1 MARLV
6 TALVARRGVVD
17 KYTGQVSAFDLVE
30 AFHLQEEPAKG
41 VKGIVI
47 DLAAVIIWTRSKLDE
62 PEKRGMK
69 VVGSIVG
76 PHGKRTEPIELE
88 VRLDT
93 SMRMR
98 NLFHFASIPYDG
110 FGEYR
115 FEAKLVTPNEKKG
128 ARSLRVKIPF
138 WVELA
143 PDAKSQVP
151 S

>member
-6 TALVARRGVVD
+6 TALLARRGVVD

-30 AFHLQEEPAKG
+30 AFQLQEEPKEG
-41 VKGIVI
+41 VKGILT
-47 DLAAVIIWTRSKLDE
+47 DLAAVIIWARSKPSE
-62 PEKRGMK
+62 PEQSGMK
-69 VVGSIVG
+69 AVGQVIG
-76 PHGKRTEPIELE
+76 PRGKRTDLIELD

-93 SMRMR
+93 SIRMR

-115 FEAKLVTPNEKKG
+115 FEAKLVTPGEEKG
-128 ARSLRVKIPF
+128 HRAPRVKIPF

-143 PDAKSQVP
+143 PEAKPQPP